1 LIALE
6 PTTIDKLEGE
16 RHNTIYRS
24 HSTTQKRFDPN
35 TKFPKEGKINLLNTI
50 EKTMNTLDFDAITTM
65 TMGDD
70 ECAKNKEHADNRIS
84 ESDMKTNSKYTTNKN
99 VSQLNVY
106 II

>member
-1 LIALE
+1 MIALE

-84 ESDMKTNSKYTTNKN
+84 
-99 VSQLNVY
+99 
-106 II
+106 